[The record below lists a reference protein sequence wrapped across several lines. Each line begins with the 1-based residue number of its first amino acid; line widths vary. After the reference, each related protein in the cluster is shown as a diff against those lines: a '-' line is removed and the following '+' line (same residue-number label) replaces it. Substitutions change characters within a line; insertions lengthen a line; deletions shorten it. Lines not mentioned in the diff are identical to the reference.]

1 MQNDQIFAPV
11 VLVTNTAPMTAAAYG
26 GRAKCAQR
34 LIRLDM
40 PVPTTVALSF
50 EAVHEL
56 AQGHALDLDLVLPHF
71 GVAPLLSVRPS
82 SGSPDWG
89 GPGAILNIGMN
100 DVKFSEL
107 CESHGETAAATLY
120 LRFIN
125 AYATH
130 VARLDPDAF
139 DDPETPNAGDV
150 IKALTTYSDEADE
163 PFPQEVDVQLA
174 HVLRSMAIA

>member
-1 MQNDQIFAPV
+1 MQNDQTFAPV

-50 EAVHEL
+50 KAVHDL
-56 AQGHALDLDLVLPHF
+56 AQGHALDLGLVLPHF
-71 GVAPLLSVRPS
+71 GAAPLLSVRPS

-100 DVKFSEL
+100 DRKFSEL

-139 DDPETPNAGDV
+139 DDPETPTAGDV
-150 IKALTTYSDEADE
+150 MKALTTYCDEADE

-174 HVLRSMAIA
+174 HVLLAQNLN